1 MRVSAKTRSWEQAES
16 LARKYEITA
25 EGGDEIKEAR
35 TLPTVKEAVKGYL
48 SDAEA
53 RGLSPATIQK
63 LEHVFRKQL
72 LAFTEQHRIIFLR
85 DVNVR
90 NMTEWRSTWV
100 DKPLARKKK
109 FERVVGFFWFC
120 VRHGWLTVCRKL
132 RSTVWIDLPI
142 RFWAYWKSQI
152 ARTPSTVAGLSSG
165 MFSLGRRRAIRD

>member
-1 MRVSAKTRSWEQAES
+1 MGTVPGRPGSLRVSSKTRSWEQAES

-53 RGLSPATIQK
+53 RGLAPATIQK
-63 LEHVFRKQL
+63 LEHIFRKQL
-72 LAFTEQHRIIFLR
+72 LAFTEKHRIIFLR

-100 DKPLARKKK
+100 PAL
-109 FERVVGFFWFC
+109 
-120 VRHGWLTVCRKL
+120 RHPRG
-132 RSTVWIDLPI
+132 
-142 RFWAYWKSQI
+142 
-152 ARTPSTVAGLSSG
+152 
-165 MFSLGRRRAIRD
+165 